1 MAPGFN
7 LFYADLE
14 NDARARVA
22 ALRGHVVASPAER
35 P

>member
-22 ALRGHVVASPAER
+22 ALTGR
-35 P
+35 